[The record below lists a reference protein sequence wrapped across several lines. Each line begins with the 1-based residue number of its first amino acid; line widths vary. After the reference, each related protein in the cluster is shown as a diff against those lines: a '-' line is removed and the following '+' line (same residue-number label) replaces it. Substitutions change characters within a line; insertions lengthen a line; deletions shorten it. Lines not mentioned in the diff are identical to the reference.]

1 MAIWKGRKG
10 AFGAVGRISPD
21 YMCMDGTI
29 PTSRLPE
36 VLGRIKAMSGEY
48 GLEVANI
55 FHAGD
60 GNLHP
65 LIMFDANDPASF
77 HGQSSSAPTS

>member
-1 MAIWKGRKG
+1 M
-10 AFGAVGRISPD
+10 SD

-36 VLGRIKAMSGEY
+36 VLNKIDQIVKSY
-48 GLEVANI
+48 GLGVANI

-65 LIMFDANDPASF
+65 LILFDINDPAQLEKGRDWPERISCD
-77 HGQSSSAPTS
+77 SASRWAVA